1 MEKRYKWFSV
11 ENVCTTS
18 VERIVREFTEPHRW
32 MKSRSLRS
40 ADVPAP
46 VRCMGVLRFKF
57 VWREGLS
64 CRYDT
69 SSSSVDEPA
78 SRRTLASDG
87 DAPCPAGR
95 GNNSALARAWRA
107 LTAFFGELPPSIY
120 QGAPPI
126 SAAQASHAAC
136 VMQPRWLI
144 LPRWH
149 AHVSCCGVLGWQTH
163 ARRPLIRGIPPFECV
178 HLCCVSHAR

>member
-1 MEKRYKWFSV
+1 MVTKPGLRLF
-11 ENVCTTS
+11 
-18 VERIVREFTEPHRW
+18 R
-32 MKSRSLRS
+32 KSRTRLLSHC
-40 ADVPAP
+40 
-46 VRCMGVLRFKF
+46 VRKSPLCFRELQELAWGKRHVSKNSDLTTCAARCLLDARF
-57 VWREGLS
+57 L
-64 CRYDT
+64 
-69 SSSSVDEPA
+69 
-78 SRRTLASDG
+78 L
-87 DAPCPAGR
+87 PCPAAGR

-126 SAAQASHAAC
+126 SAAQASRAAC

-149 AHVSCCGVLGWQTH
+149 AHVSSCGVLGWQTH
-163 ARRPLIRGIPPFECV
+163 ARRPLIRGILPFECV